1 MALLIQQ
8 TVTAKQAITAP
19 SRAQAKRINTILTV
33 STLIG
38 MVSLSACQTAPTAIK
53 TSSAQTLP
61 SITQPTT
68 AQQATSKQPTAKQ
81 STAQQTK
88 TQKITATQAPV
99 LENSTNESNDY
110 KGDVYTI
117 EPYTPP
123 EQPTATNPLTEAMP
137 VYTPADT
144 PSMQSPIVTQ
154 PDSHDAIILTPSRE
168 DYMIPEPSLPSH
180 SELLERARQNSQR
193 RTQQSTANN
202 SNLPAFRNLMQVG
215 TEQLKSGN
223 LNSAESSF
231 TRAQRLA
238 PKSSAVYFY
247 LAQVALKKNQP
258 RKAEAM
264 ARRGLTVAQDSN
276 RRRALWQIILQ
287 SGQAQG
293 NARVVKEA
301 KQALR

>member
-8 TVTAKQAITAP
+8 TVAAKQAITAP

-33 STLIG
+33 SALIG
-38 MVSLSACQTAPTAIK
+38 MLSLSACQTAPTAIK
-53 TSSAQTLP
+53 TSSAQTLL

-99 LENSTNESNDY
+99 LENRTNESNDY

-123 EQPTATNPLTEAMP
+123 EQPTATNPLTEATP
-137 VYTPADT
+137 VYTPST
-144 PSMQSPIVTQ
+144 QSPIVTQ

-180 SELLERARQNSQR
+180 SELLERARQNSQQ

-264 ARRGLTVAQDSN
+264 ARRGLTVAQDSS

>member
-8 TVTAKQAITAP
+8 TVTAKQAITAL

-38 MVSLSACQTAPTAIK
+38 MLSLSACQTAPTAIK

-88 TQKITATQAPV
+88 TQQTTATQAPV
-99 LENSTNESNDY
+99 LENRTNESNDY

-137 VYTPADT
+137 VYTPST
-144 PSMQSPIVTQ
+144 QSPIVTQ

-180 SELLERARQNSQR
+180 SELLERARQNSQQ

-231 TRAQRLA
+231 TRAQRLG

-264 ARRGLTVAQDSN
+264 ARRGLTVAQDSS

>member
-8 TVTAKQAITAP
+8 TVTAKQAITAL

-38 MVSLSACQTAPTAIK
+38 MLSLSACQTAPTAIK

-88 TQKITATQAPV
+88 TQQTTATQAPV
-99 LENSTNESNDY
+99 LENRTNESNDY

-137 VYTPADT
+137 VYTPST
-144 PSMQSPIVTQ
+144 QSPIVTQ

-180 SELLERARQNSQR
+180 SELLERARQNSQQ

-223 LNSAESSF
+223 LNGAESSF

-264 ARRGLTVAQDSN
+264 ARRGLTVAQDSS

>member
-123 EQPTATNPLTEAMP
+123 EQPTVTNPLTEAMP
-137 VYTPADT
+137 VYTPST
-144 PSMQSPIVTQ
+144 QSPIVTQ

-180 SELLERARQNSQR
+180 SELLERARQNSQQ

-223 LNSAESSF
+223 LNGAESSF

-238 PKSSAVYFY
+238 PRSSAVYFY

>member
-8 TVTAKQAITAP
+8 TVAAKQAITAP
-19 SRAQAKRINTILTV
+19 SKAQAKGISTILTV
-33 STLIG
+33 SVFIG
-38 MVSLSACQTAPTAIK
+38 MLSLSACQTAPTAIK
-53 TSSAQTLP
+53 TSSVQTLP

-68 AQQATSKQPTAKQ
+68 AQQATSKQPTAKK
-81 STAQQTK
+81 STVQQTK
-88 TQKITATQAPV
+88 TQQITATQAPV
-99 LENSTNESNDY
+99 LENRTNESNDY

-123 EQPTATNPLTEAMP
+123 EQPTATNPLTEATP
-137 VYTPADT
+137 VYTPST
-144 PSMQSPIVTQ
+144 QSPIVTQ

-180 SELLERARQNSQR
+180 SELLERARQNSQQ

-264 ARRGLTVAQDSN
+264 ARRGLTVAQDSS

-293 NARVVKEA
+293 NARVIKEA

>member
-68 AQQATSKQPTAKQ
+68 AQQATSKQPTTKQ

-88 TQKITATQAPV
+88 TQQITATQAAV
-99 LENSTNESNDY
+99 IENRNNESHDY

-137 VYTPADT
+137 VYTPST
-144 PSMQSPIVTQ
+144 QSPIVTQ

-180 SELLERARQNSQR
+180 SELLERARQNSQQ

-223 LNSAESSF
+223 LNGAESSF

-247 LAQVALKKNQP
+247 LGQVALKKNQP

-264 ARRGLTVAQDSN
+264 ARRGLTVAQDSS

-293 NARVVKEA
+293 NARVIKEA